1 MDVRQP
7 KAMVAVAMQGGG
19 KTFTTMEELI
29 VYQKQYKRPVLIVDV
44 NGEYDKYKAIYYD
57 AREPDRHKRA
67 MGHKNSKDTG
77 RMGIAGINQPRIY
90 RVIGIRPDNVPMS
103 MDELIELILTIQDYY
118 KNGMLVL
125 EEMNTYVRRQ
135 IPKDFYAFMIRL
147 RHKGVDLIIHYQSIG
162 DAHPDIWRQT
172 KILRIHRT
180 MDSVQAIQG
189 KIPNF
194 ELTRIAEL
202 AVEKNYLIGIK
213 YKNESDKAKN
223 DNNQALIKKLKP
235 YVVRYYYY
243 YLYVDFENM
252 KILGISDE
260 DFNEATEIYLY
271 ETKTEIKNLME
282 REDEYGKKVYHTKKE
297 AINKLIND
305 KMIYIS

>member
-1 MDVRQP
+1 MEKRQP

-19 KTFTTMEELI
+19 KTFTTRQEL
-29 VYQKQYKRPVLIVDV
+29 VQYQKQYKRPVLIVDV
-44 NGEYDKYKAIYYD
+44 NGEYNEYKAVYYD

-67 MGHKNSKDTG
+67 LGYKNSKDTG
-77 RMGIAGINQPRIY
+77 RMGIAGISQPRIY

-103 MDELIELILTIQDYY
+103 MDELIELILTIQDFY

-135 IPKDFYAFMIRL
+135 VPKDFYAFMIRL

-180 MDSVQAIQG
+180 MDSVLSIQN

-202 AVEKNYLIGIK
+202 AVQTNYLKGVP
-213 YKNESDKAKN
+213 YKSDYDNAGKSGDKAKM
-223 DNNQALIKKLKP
+223 KKLKP
-235 YVVRYYYY
+235 YLERYYYY
-243 YLYVDFENM
+243 FLYVDYENM
-252 KILGISDE
+252 KIIGI
-260 DFNEATEIYLY
+260 NEADFKEALDNYLY
-271 ETKTEIKNLME
+271 ETRVEIKNLMN
-282 REDEYGKKVYHTKKE
+282 RENEHGQKIYKTKQD
-297 AINKLIND
+297 AIDKLIND

>member
-19 KTFTTMEELI
+19 KTFTTMKELAE
-29 VYQKQYKRPVLIVDV
+29 YQKQYKRPVLIVDV

-67 MGHKNSKDTG
+67 MGHKNSNDTG

-135 IPKDFYAFMIRL
+135 VPKDFYAFMIRL
-147 RHKGVDLIIHYQSIG
+147 RHKGVDLIMHYQSIG

-172 KILRIHRT
+172 KILRVHRT
-180 MDSVQAIQG
+180 MDSVLSIQN

-202 AVEKNYLIGIK
+202 AVEKNYLIGIQ
-213 YKNESDKAKN
+213 YKSEADRANESGNKALAN
-223 DNNQALIKKLKP
+223 KLKP
-235 YVVRYYYY
+235 YVNEYFYYF
-243 YLYVDFENM
+243 LYVDFENM
-252 KILGISDE
+252 KILGISE
-260 DFNEATEIYLY
+260 DDFRAATEIYLY
-271 ETKTEIKNLME
+271 ETKVEIKNLME
-282 REDEYGKKVYHTKKE
+282 REDQEGKKIYHTKKQ
-297 AINKLIND
+297 AIDKLIND